1 MKLINEWK
9 RLWFLIQDK
18 NHKIFLQTIS
28 YKLLNKQSDQFICAL
43 ETVILDNMFEVQV
56 FK

>member
-9 RLWFLIQDK
+9 RLWFLIQ
-18 NHKIFLQTIS
+18 ILQTIS